1 MREYPP
7 PCSGKLHNWCRQRI
21 LAIRHK
27 FHRLRLKREFGRKTP
42 VPTILS
48 SDCIGGVM
56 SHELGL
62 PFRSPTVNLY
72 FETQE
77 GFFAYVEHLQYYVS
91 VIPECCAPGYN
102 AGRAYP
108 IGVLRGD
115 GDLPDVRLHFL
126 HYRTFDEACAA
137 WIRRSA
143 RIDWGNI
150 CVVMYADVPE
160 ESELV
165 DRFAALPY
173 ARKVLLSCTR
183 MNRPFVFTYDF
194 PFLPLEE
201 PVPGLMLLYDGISGR
216 RLLDHFDY
224 PAFLRDGTIRAA
236 Q

>member
-1 MREYPP
+1 
-7 PCSGKLHNWCRQRI
+7 
-21 LAIRHK
+21 
-27 FHRLRLKREFGRKTP
+27 
-42 VPTILS
+42 
-48 SDCIGGVM
+48 M
-56 SHELGL
+56 SHEHGL

-77 GFFAYVEHLQYYVS
+77 GFFAYVEHLQYYAS
-91 VIPECCAPGYN
+91 VVPENCGTGYN

-137 WIRRSA
+137 WIRRT
-143 RIDWGNI
+143 GNRLGEYLHGH
-150 CVVMYADVPE
+150 VADVPE

-165 DRFAALPY
+165 NRFAALPY

-183 MNRPFVFTYDF
+183 MNRPFVFTFDF

-201 PVPGLMLLYDGISGR
+201 PVPGLLLLYDGISGR
-216 RLLDHFDY
+216 RLLDRFDY
-224 PAFLRDGTIRAA
+224 PLSCATVRSELRRGRMV
-236 Q
+236 